1 MVTETTLGNDTIGI
15 GWSDHPNAVTAGETA
30 GRMAVQ
36 RMAEHRPRWALVF
49 ASSWFDQPKLL
60 EGLRRALPDVP
71 LVGGSSAGEILP
83 DGPTSHHCVVL
94 VVGDDE
100 IDAASGIGVGL
111 DRDPRL
117 AGHEAALQALRK
129 FNGKT
134 RSGFLLFGDGLL
146 SGYTEVIRGV
156 QEVLGTKSV
165 VAGGLTA
172 DDLRFTHTYQYADD
186 QTLSRSVVGLLL
198 GGSCTIGVGLEH
210 GFSPI
215 SRPLRVTAAS
225 ANILRQCDGHP
236 AFDVYEEY
244 FGPEVME
251 RVRQEGF
258 TRQLIAYPL
267 GVQLGSSDEFLLRN
281 VRGFEADGSLT
292 CTGEIPEGSTVRLMI
307 GSKELALEAAAR
319 AAQTAL
325 RPLSTVRFVLVL
337 DSVSRRKLLGSD
349 AAREIQQIRK
359 MIGMSTPLIGCYTY
373 GEHALSTVQTG
384 AVLVI
389 AVGSQ

>member
-1 MVTETTLGNDTIGI
+1 MASGAISI

-30 GRMAVQ
+30 GRMAAQ
-36 RMAEHRPRWALVF
+36 RMADRRPRWALVF

-60 EGLRRALPDVP
+60 EGLRRSLPDV
-71 LVGGSSAGEILP
+71 LLAGGSSAGEILP

-94 VVGDDE
+94 AVGDDE
-100 IDAASGIGVGL
+100 IDAANGIGVGL
-111 DRDPRL
+111 DRNPRL
-117 AGHEAALQALRK
+117 AGHEAALEALRK
-129 FNGKT
+129 FHGKT

-156 QEVLGTKSV
+156 QEVLGTKSL
-165 VAGGLTA
+165 VAGGLMA

-186 QTLSRSVVGLLL
+186 QALSRSVVGLLL
-198 GGSCTIGVGLEH
+198 GGSCAIGVGLEH
-210 GFSPI
+210 GFAPI
-215 SRPLRVTAAS
+215 SRPLRVTSAS
-225 ANILRQCDGHP
+225 ANILQRLDGH
-236 AFDVYEEY
+236 AASEVYEEY
-244 FGPEVME
+244 FGDEVMA
-251 RVRQEGF
+251 RVHQEGF

-267 GVQLGSSDEFLLRN
+267 GVQLASPDAFLLRN
-281 VRGFEADGSLT
+281 VRGLEADGSLT

-337 DSVSRRKLLGSD
+337 NSVARRKLLGSD

-373 GEHALSTVQTG
+373 GEHALSTIQTG

-389 AVGSQ
+389 AVGSG